1 MKDAIDLVMQSRVAR
16 VVGALVGLVVAS
28 FVAGYILFGPIAL
41 RLLPR

>member
-1 MKDAIDLVMQSRVAR
+1 MKDAIDLVMQSRVTR

>member
-1 MKDAIDLVMQSRVAR
+1 VKDAIDLVMQSRVAR